1 MLPAEH
7 LLLALQHADALFP
20 SGGFAFSQGLEA
32 SAALAAELGP
42 FDLDDFLAAQ
52 IRHRWA
58 GADRVA
64 LVRAHRL
71 NGDGDAIARLD
82 AEVEASTASE
92 AFREASRR
100 NGVALLTT
108 HGRLATPGAA
118 DYRQRIRRGQALGH
132 LAVIQGLVWQA
143 LGLDEMT
150 ASLMSGYAAVAAP
163 VSAAVRLGHI
173 GAIEAQAVI
182 ARALPLVAQ
191 VVALPVDDD
200 EALAAFLPLA
210 EIAVARHGATGVR
223 LFSN

>member
-1 MLPAEH
+1 MPAAGH

-42 FDLDDFLAAQ
+42 FDIDDFLAAQ

-71 NGDGDAIARLD
+71 NGDADAIARLD

-92 AFREASRR
+92 AFRDASRR

-108 HGRLATPGAA
+108 HTRLATPGAS
-118 DYRQRIRRGQALGH
+118 DYRARIRRGQALGH
-132 LAVIQGLVWQA
+132 LPVIQGLVWQA
-143 LGLDEMT
+143 LGLDATT
-150 ASLMSGYAAVAAP
+150 AALMSGYAAVAAP

-182 ARALPLVAQ
+182 GRALPLVAQ
-191 VVALPVDDD
+191 IVALPVDDD
-200 EALAAFLPLA
+200 EPLAAFLPLA